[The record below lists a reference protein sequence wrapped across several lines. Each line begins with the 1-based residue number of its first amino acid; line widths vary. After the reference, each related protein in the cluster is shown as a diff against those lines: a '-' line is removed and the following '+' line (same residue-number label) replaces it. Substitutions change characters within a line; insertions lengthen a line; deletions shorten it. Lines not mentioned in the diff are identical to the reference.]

1 MAYAKTLKVVDGDI
15 VRYTRGTGY
24 YTVDQKD
31 KVKQDV
37 KMCLTT
43 SIRPSTAIGCG
54 LDEIIGQDIDNP
66 ASAYFNVPMGFEFQN
81 RLSNGLNRLIAAQK
95 RYLVGFRPA
104 TELIADF
111 SEVRT
116 WRVANDQRSFKW
128 SVVIYTVDGRSNFTL
143 SGTGQG

>member
-1 MAYAKTLKVVDGDI
+1 MAYARTLKVVDGDI

-24 YTVDQKD
+24 YTVEGKD

-37 KMCLTT
+37 RMCLTT
-43 SIRPSTAIGCG
+43 SIRSSTSIGCG
-54 LDEIIGQDIDNP
+54 LDDIIGKDIENP
-66 ASAYFNVPMGFEFQN
+66 ASTYFNFPLGFEFQN
-81 RLSNGLNRLIAAQK
+81 RLSNGLNRLISAQK

-116 WRVANDQRSFKW
+116 WRLSGDQRSFKW
-128 SVVIYTVDGRSNFTL
+128 AVEIYTVDGRSNFTI